1 MTLSPNW
8 ISAVAELIFALGAVG
23 GGVWGVYT
31 YRKSKRTEAAEWIN
45 ELFRDFY
52 LNDQFEEIRRGLEYH
67 YDEEI
72 QQLIEGRLT
81 ERDRNIK
88 PLDKEDIELLAQ
100 IDDLLNY
107 FEHISYLEQEG
118 HIKTEDKEA
127 MFEYWFRLLDQP
139 KFAAIRRYVS
149 KFGFNRISD
158 SLDAPDEDY
167 IMIYGTLMKGYEGYE
182 ELSLDDY
189 LTKIDE
195 CTVSGVLYDLE
206 DYPGLILKNELG
218 SEASDSVT
226 SIKGEVYRVDNENIF
241 GKMDEFERYDPN
253 GDSLYVR
260 EMIRLDDPPLDAW
273 VYVYNRDVEDAT
285 VIESGDWRSYS
296 S

>member
-1 MTLSPNW
+1 MMTSPDW

-23 GGVWGVYT
+23 GGIWGVYT

-52 LNDQFEEIRRGLEYH
+52 LNDRFEEIRRGLEYH
-67 YDEEI
+67 YDEDI
-72 QQLIEGRLT
+72 QDLIEGRLT
-81 ERDRNIK
+81 ERDRNMK
-88 PLDKEDIELLAQ
+88 PLDDEDIELLAQ

-149 KFGFNRISD
+149 KFGFDRITD
-158 SLDAPDEDY
+158 SLDAPEEDY
-167 IMIYGTLMKGYEGYE
+167 IMIYGTLMQGYKGYE
-182 ELSLDDY
+182 ELSLDKY
-189 LTKIDE
+189 LTKVGT
-195 CTVSGVLYDLE
+195 CTLSGKLYDLE
-206 DYPGLILKNELG
+206 DYPGLILQSDLD
-218 SEASDSVT
+218 SVASDQLQSVE
-226 SIKGEVYRVDNENIF
+226 GEIYRVDNESIF

-260 EMIRLDDPPLDAW
+260 QMVRLDDPPLDAW
-273 VYVYNRDVEDAT
+273 VYVYNRSVEDAT

-296 S
+296 N